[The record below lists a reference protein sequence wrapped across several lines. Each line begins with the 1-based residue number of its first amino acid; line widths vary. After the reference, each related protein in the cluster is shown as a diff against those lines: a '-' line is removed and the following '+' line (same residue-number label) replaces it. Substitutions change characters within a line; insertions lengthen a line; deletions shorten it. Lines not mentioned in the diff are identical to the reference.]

1 MLCISFF
8 RKNSIL
14 LPANC
19 TNLDRFQITD
29 LTQIWL
35 TSDKMNSVVMID
47 ISNFANPHCYWL
59 PNLLKSSYFQHSEK
73 NFQRS
78 PNSKFQVFFA
88 LQKGHKSGL
97 FALSI
102 RFGVRRSVCIII
114 VDDGLSITTFL
125 LLALIDIRPTAV
137 SQFFC
142 WTPKTT

>member
-73 NFQRS
+73 IFNDRQTASFRFFLRYKKGTKVDCLLFQ
-78 PNSKFQVFFA
+78 FV
-88 LQKGHKSGL
+88 
-97 FALSI
+97 
-102 RFGVRRSVCIII
+102 FGVRRSVCIII
-114 VDDGLSITTFL
+114 VDDGLSITSFL